1 MKNRKSIILVFN
13 EEEIKCAL
21 KLKAKTNDENIVI
34 VPWSVMAYDYL
45 DLNKIDYYDISN
57 EFSQNNKLTRYEW
70 HLFIIKYKQWCL
82 AIDQIIFDEV
92 EVFRKIELKIFESL
106 FIELRG
112 LFYTSHEETKK
123 INFLLTKKNIS
134 KVMFFDSKHII
145 NLTNL
150 ILLQYQ
156 SIYPLKFSK
165 LIKKNSSP
173 SSNSGYL
180 KDSWSSIS
188 IINSYDINA
197 NSLTKIIKNFFKTNI
212 KYYLGKSDYYKSL
225 SDIYYALNPEKIK
238 KKNNIHI

>member
-112 LFYTSHEETKK
+112 LFYTAHEETKK
-123 INFLLTKKNIS
+123 INFLLTKKI
-134 KVMFFDSKHII
+134 F
-145 NLTNL
+145 
-150 ILLQYQ
+150 
-156 SIYPLKFSK
+156 LK
-165 LIKKNSSP
+165 
-173 SSNSGYL
+173 
-180 KDSWSSIS
+180 
-188 IINSYDINA
+188 
-197 NSLTKIIKNFFKTNI
+197 
-212 KYYLGKSDYYKSL
+212 
-225 SDIYYALNPEKIK
+225 
-238 KKNNIHI
+238 